1 MSRLKI
7 AALGVFVSVQLFAG
21 WSAFA
26 WAGSR
31 GVFYMMCDELLGCV
45 TLAIV
50 AYLVESRPAARARS
64 ERASAALLAR
74 LRQGQ

>member
-7 AALGVFVSVQLFAG
+7 AVLGALVSVQLFAG

-31 GVFYMMCDELLGCV
+31 GVFYMIGDELLGWV

-50 AYLVESRPAARARS
+50 AYLVESRRAARARS
-64 ERASAALLAR
+64 ERASAALLTR